1 MADTPSGTGAAQA
14 LATGAK
20 AAVTTLEATVE
31 RVVFVNEENAWGV
44 ARIRSES
51 RGPTSAV
58 GRLFGIQPGER
69 LRLTGSWEKDPKW
82 GLQFRVESYLPLR
95 PSTLEGIERYLGS
108 GLVPGVGRV
117 MAKRLVDRFGVETLD
132 VIEHH
137 PARLSQV
144 EGIGPVRS
152 RRIQEAWLEQ
162 RAVREVM
169 IFLQGLGI
177 SPGYAGRIFRRWGQA
192 AISEIKHNPYHL
204 ADEISGIGFETADR
218 IAGALGIAPESAAR
232 LAAGALYVL
241 AKAGDQGQ
249 VYLPRSLVV
258 RRAAE
263 VLDVAP
269 DRVEGAVE
277 NLLSE
282 QRLRS
287 ESLAGEREAALYL
300 PALFEAEVHAAEG
313 LGRLLAAEIPGPAI
327 DVLRALRWFEGRSQL
342 VLQGEQRR
350 AVELAL
356 QEKALVI
363 TGGPGTGK
371 TTLVRAIVEIFRR
384 KRLRVLLAAPTGRA
398 AKRLSEATG
407 SEARTIHRLLEFD
420 PRKGRFQRDLDHPLA
435 ADLVLI
441 DEVSMVDTP
450 LARRLIDALP
460 DGVRLILVGDV
471 DQLASVGP
479 GKVLEE
485 LIRSRR
491 LPVVR
496 LQEVFRQAATSRI
509 VSNAHRV
516 NRGELPELDA
526 EGAETDFFFIERP
539 EAQAALETLLELV
552 GRRVPRGF
560 GIDPREEVQVLTPMR
575 RGLLGADS
583 LNRELQAL
591 LNPRGLAAGSLKGL
605 CAGDRVMQLRNNYD
619 LDVFNGDIGRVEAID
634 PEGRRLTVR
643 FDERRV
649 EYESAEIE
657 QLALAYACSVHK
669 AQGSEYPCVVMPL
682 HGQHHVMLQRNL
694 LYTAMTRA
702 SRLLVLVGDREAL
715 ARAVRNNHEQRR
727 FTALARRLAARTG

>member
-619 LDVFNGDIGRVEAID
+619 LDVFNGDIGHVEAID

-727 FTALARRLAARTG
+727 FTALARRIERW

>member
-727 FTALARRLAARTG
+727 FTALARRIERW